1 MHGDFIGIG
10 DEVGPKCKEEF
21 YNTVREKG
29 IPEENVLNFIDH
41 GKGIMFFPLTIP
53 FIWHI
58 NIRKQMNL
66 LKISSSTSS
75 IFFKIRYYKKERK
88 ERGKKG

>member
-1 MHGDFIGIG
+1 MHGDSIGIG

-29 IPEENVLNFIDH
+29 IPEENIMNFIDN
-41 GKGIMFFPLTIP
+41 GKGIIFFPLTIL
-53 FIWHI
+53 FTWHI

-66 LKISSSTSS
+66 FKISSSTSN
-75 IFFKIRYYKKERK
+75 IFFRIRYYKKERK
-88 ERGKKG
+88 EGGKKG